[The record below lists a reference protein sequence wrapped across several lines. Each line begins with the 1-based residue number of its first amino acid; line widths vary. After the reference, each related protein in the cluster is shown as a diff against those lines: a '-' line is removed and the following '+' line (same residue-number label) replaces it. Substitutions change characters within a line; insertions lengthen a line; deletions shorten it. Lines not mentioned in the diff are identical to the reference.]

1 MRNLLHEGGNMSKV
15 IYAADDE
22 KAIRELIEAFLQ
34 DSGYEVE
41 IFENGDLL
49 YDRFMEKASDMVI
62 LDIMM
67 PGSDGLEI
75 CKKLRKVSDVP
86 IIMLTAR
93 DTENDFVLG
102 MTIGSDDY
110 ITKPF
115 RPTML
120 QMKIKAIF
128 RRIELEHKELEHGDM
143 RQKELKVGSLRI
155 SSYERKIYSEK
166 TGQTLEFSMTEFAL
180 LSYLAENPGKAVS
193 REECLKQVW
202 GIETD
207 VETRVVDETI
217 RKIRKKLTALN
228 CKVRIETVWGHG
240 YRIVEE

>member
-1 MRNLLHEGGNMSKV
+1 MPKV

-22 KAIRELIEAFLQ
+22 KAIRELIQAFLQ

-49 YDRFMEKASDMVI
+49 YKRFMEKASDMVI

-67 PGSDGLEI
+67 PGSDGMEI
-75 CKKLRKVSDVP
+75 CKQLRKISDVP

-93 DTENDFVLG
+93 DTENDFVFE

-128 RRIELEHKELEHGDM
+128 RRIGLEHKGMEE
-143 RQKELKVGSLRI
+143 KELKIGSLRI
-155 SSYERKIYSEK
+155 SSYERKICSEK
-166 TGQTLEFSMTEFAL
+166 TGQMVCWYCRHML
-180 LSYLAENPGKAVS
+180 L
-193 REECLKQVW
+193 
-202 GIETD
+202 
-207 VETRVVDETI
+207 
-217 RKIRKKLTALN
+217 
-228 CKVRIETVWGHG
+228 RI
-240 YRIVEE
+240 

>member
-1 MRNLLHEGGNMSKV
+1 MSKR

-22 KAIRELIEAFLQ
+22 KSIRELIQAFLQ
-34 DSGYEVE
+34 DGGYEVE
-41 IFENGDLL
+41 IFENGDQL
-49 YDRFMEKASDMVI
+49 YQRFLEKPSDMVI

-67 PGSDGLEI
+67 PGHDGLEV
-75 CKKLRKVSDVP
+75 CRMLRKHSDVP

-102 MTIGSDDY
+102 MSIGSDDY

-128 RRIELEHKELEHGDM
+128 RRIELEHKDTE
-143 RQKELKVGSLRI
+143 QKELQVGNLRI
-155 SSYERKIYSEK
+155 SSYERKIYNEK
-166 TGQTLEFSMTEFAL
+166 AHQELSFSMTEFAL
-180 LSYLAENPGKAVS
+180 LSYLAENPKKAVS

-202 GIETD
+202 GIETEI
-207 VETRVVDETI
+207 ETRVVDETV
-217 RKIRKKLTALN
+217 RKIRKKLSTLDAT
-228 CKVRIETVWGHG
+228 VRIETVWGHG
-240 YRIVEE
+240 YRIVEG

>member
-1 MRNLLHEGGNMSKV
+1 MAKL

-22 KAIRELIEAFLQ
+22 KAIRELIQAFLC
-34 DSGYEVE
+34 DSGYDVE

-49 YDRFMEKASDMVI
+49 YQRFQEKPSDMVI

-67 PGSDGLEI
+67 PGRDGLEI
-75 CKKLRKVSDVP
+75 CRKLRGQSDVP

-128 RRIELEHKELEHGDM
+128 RRIELEHKETEK
-143 RQKELKVGSLRI
+143 KELQVGDLRI
-155 SSYERKIYSEK
+155 SSYERKIYSVK
-166 TGQTLEFSMTEFAL
+166 TKQALDFSMTEFAL
-180 LSYLAENPGKAVS
+180 ISYLAENPNKAVS

-217 RKIRKKLTALN
+217 RKIRKKLNALEG
-228 CKVRIETVWGHG
+228 KVRIETVWGHG
-240 YRIVEE
+240 YRIVEA

>member
-1 MRNLLHEGGNMSKV
+1 MSKL

-22 KAIRELIEAFLQ
+22 KAIRELIQAFLQ

-49 YDRFMEKASDMVI
+49 YRRFLEKASDMVI

-67 PGSDGLEI
+67 PGHDGLEI
-75 CKKLRKVSDVP
+75 CRMLRKHSDVP

-128 RRIELEHKELEHGDM
+128 RRIELEHKETEK
-143 RQKELKVGSLRI
+143 KELRVGDLRI
-155 SSYERKIYSEK
+155 SSYERKIYSVK
-166 TGQTLEFSMTEFAL
+166 TKQALDFSMTEFAL
-180 LSYLAENPGKAVS
+180 ISYLAENPNKAVS

-217 RKIRKKLTALN
+217 RKIRKKLNVLEG
-228 CKVRIETVWGHG
+228 KVRIETVWGHG
-240 YRIVEE
+240 YRIVEA

>member
-1 MRNLLHEGGNMSKV
+1 MPKR

-22 KAIRELIEAFLQ
+22 KAIRELIQAFLQ

-49 YDRFMEKASDMVI
+49 YDRFLEKPSDMVI

-67 PGSDGLEI
+67 PGHDGLEI
-75 CKKLRKVSDVP
+75 CRMLRERSDVP

-128 RRIELEHKELEHGDM
+128 RRIDLEHKDTLQEELQLGD
-143 RQKELKVGSLRI
+143 LRI
-155 SSYERKIYSEK
+155 SAYERKIYSVK
-166 TGQTLEFSMTEFAL
+166 TKQSLGFSMTEFAL
-180 LSYLAENPGKAVS
+180 ISYLAENPNKAVS
-193 REECLKQVW
+193 REECLRRVW

-207 VETRVVDETI
+207 IETRVVDETI
-217 RKIRKKLTALN
+217 RKIRKKLTTLDG
-228 CKVRIETVWGHG
+228 KVRIETVWGHG
-240 YRIVEE
+240 YRIVET

>member
-1 MRNLLHEGGNMSKV
+1 MYWENPMRPV
-15 IYAADDE
+15 
-22 KAIRELIEAFLQ
+22 
-34 DSGYEVE
+34 VE
-41 IFENGDLL
+41 
-49 YDRFMEKASDMVI
+49 SI

-67 PGSDGLEI
+67 PGHDGLEI
-75 CKKLRKVSDVP
+75 CRMLRERSDVP

-128 RRIELEHKELEHGDM
+128 RRIDLEHKDTLQEELQLGD
-143 RQKELKVGSLRI
+143 LRI
-155 SSYERKIYSEK
+155 SAYERKIFSVK
-166 TGQTLEFSMTEFAL
+166 TKQSLGFSMTEFAL
-180 LSYLAENPGKAVS
+180 ISYLAENPNKAVS
-193 REECLKQVW
+193 REECLRRVW

-207 VETRVVDETI
+207 IETRVVDETI
-217 RKIRKKLTALN
+217 RKIRKKLTTLDG
-228 CKVRIETVWGHG
+228 KVRIETVWGHG
-240 YRIVEE
+240 YRIVET

>member
-1 MRNLLHEGGNMSKV
+1 MRNMSKL

-22 KAIRELIEAFLQ
+22 KAIRELIQAFLR
-34 DSGYEVE
+34 DSGYDVE

-49 YDRFMEKASDMVI
+49 YQRFQEKPSDMVL

-67 PGSDGLEI
+67 PGHDGLEI
-75 CKKLRKVSDVP
+75 CKMLRKQSDVP

-128 RRIELEHKELEHGDM
+128 RRIELEHKGTE
-143 RQKELKVGSLRI
+143 QKELQVGDLRI
-155 SSYERKIYSEK
+155 SSYERKIYSVK
-166 TGQTLEFSMTEFAL
+166 TNQALDFSMTEFAL
-180 LSYLAENPGKAVS
+180 ISYMAENPNKAVS

-217 RKIRKKLTALN
+217 RKTRKKLSALEG
-228 CKVRIETVWGHG
+228 KARIETVWGHG
-240 YRIVEE
+240 YRIVEA